1 MEGLQLEGAAEYPET
16 LDDHLEMSELDEDE
30 DVTKERVEE
39 GSDNERDQ
47 ESNSEQEDED
57 MNEEEMLAI
66 LEAESKRKKKK
77 REEELNDLMKESQ
90 RILRES
96 KVVIEKEKKPT
107 SAALNKMIAS
117 LIDNIRGR
125 AKSFGL
131 TPPIDVKNSRFP
143 LFT

>member
-66 LEAESKRKKKK
+66 LEAESKRK
-77 REEELNDLMKESQ
+77 
-90 RILRES
+90 
-96 KVVIEKEKKPT
+96 EKKPT